1 MDTLRTVIRRTL
13 GKTNKAFPT
22 FPTRTMSSSFAL
34 FYEYVDGILE
44 KRGPYRDEHLA
55 LARRYLD
62 EGKLT
67 HAGPF
72 TPPTGAMFLFT
83 NVEKQN
89 VIDFVNNDVY
99 VKNGLVTGHRIQE
112 WNIVIQK

>member
-13 GKTNKAFPT
+13 GKTNKPFLSKQHP
-22 FPTRTMSSSFAL
+22 RTMTSFAL
-34 FYEYVDGILE
+34 FYDYVDGILE

-72 TPPTGAMFLFT
+72 TPPTGAMFLFA
-83 NVEKQN
+83 NVQKQN
-89 VIDFVNNDVY
+89 VVDFINDDVY

-112 WNIVIQK
+112 WNVVIQK